1 MNRRTAPSGV
11 RLGAEQGVRES
22 GNGALIGSNQLHV
35 TPAAGPTPAALF
47 AAFLSIA
54 LSGFGGVLPFARRML
69 VDRRGWLSAAEF
81 TETLSL
87 CQSLP
92 GPNVVNM
99 SIVVGGRAC
108 GWRGSVAAFTGLVA
122 TPVAIV
128 IALGALYSRFGGLAE
143 VRAALVGLGAAASGL
158 VASTAVRMAE
168 PLLKSRPIA
177 AAPFI
182 AIAFVLVA
190 ILKVSLPLVLVGLA
204 PISIAAAWAWKRR
217 L

>member
-1 MNRRTAPSGV
+1 MAWAWRRT
-11 RLGAEQGVRES
+11 VREF
-22 GNGALIGSNQLHV
+22 ADVAIGSNPLQV
-35 TPAAGPTPAALF
+35 TRAVAPSPAALF
-47 AAFLSIA
+47 AAFFSIA
-54 LSGFGGVLPFARRML
+54 LSGFGGVLPFARRTL
-69 VDRRGWLSAAEF
+69 VDRREWLTAAEF

-108 GWRGSVAAFTGLVA
+108 GWQGSVAAFAGLVA

-128 IALGALYSRFGGLAE
+128 ISLGALYSRFGGLAE

-158 VASTAVRMAE
+158 VAATAVRMAE
-168 PLLKSRPIA
+168 PLLKSRPTV

-182 AIAFVLVA
+182 VIAFVLVA
-190 ILKVSLPLVLVGLA
+190 IVKVSLPLVLVGLA
-204 PISIAAAWAWKRR
+204 PISISAAWAWKRR

>member
-1 MNRRTAPSGV
+1 MREFGD
-11 RLGAEQGVRES
+11 GA
-22 GNGALIGSNQLHV
+22 IGSGPLQV
-35 TPAAGPTPAALF
+35 TRPVAPHPAALF
-47 AAFLSIA
+47 ATFFSIA
-54 LSGFGGVLPFARRML
+54 LSGFGGVLPFARRTL

-108 GWRGSVAAFTGLVA
+108 GWRGAVAAFSGLVGA
-122 TPVAIV
+122 PVVIV
-128 IALGALYSRFGGLAE
+128 ITLGALYSHFGGLAQ
-143 VRAALVGLGAAASGL
+143 VRAALTGLGAAASGL
-158 VASTAVRMAE
+158 VAATAVRMAE
-168 PLLKSRPIA
+168 PLLKIRPIV

-182 AIAFVLVA
+182 AMTFVLVA
-190 ILKVSLPLVLVGLA
+190 LVKVSLPLVLVGLA